1 MKYLAWMM
9 VPLLV
14 SCGTNT
20 RVQTE
25 PTVIDS
31 SCSWAK
37 VILIGKQDVLTD
49 ATARQLIAHNRL
61 VEKNCPNK

>member
-9 VPLLV
+9 VPLLM
-14 SCGTNT
+14 SCGHVG

-25 PTVIDS
+25 VQTVDT

-37 VILIGKQDVLTD
+37 VILVSSKDVLTD
-49 ATARQLIAHNRL
+49 GTARQLVAHNRL
-61 VEKNCPNK
+61 VEKNCPKK